1 MTGRIEKK
9 WLPPLWYDQFLEHQS
24 LCLHL
29 IMHQSISTKYEEMG
43 SLFEANWL
51 SLNLIRSG
59 QVLLYT

>member
-1 MTGRIEKK
+1 
-9 WLPPLWYDQFLEHQS
+9 
-24 LCLHL
+24 
-29 IMHQSISTKYEEMG
+29 MHQSISTKYEEMG